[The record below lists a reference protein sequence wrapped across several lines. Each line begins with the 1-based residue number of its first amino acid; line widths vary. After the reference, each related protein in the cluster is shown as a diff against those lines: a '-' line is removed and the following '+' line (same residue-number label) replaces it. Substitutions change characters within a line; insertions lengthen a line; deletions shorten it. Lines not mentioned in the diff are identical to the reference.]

1 MESKLKIIAIIP
13 ARAGS
18 KSIKDKN
25 LIKLNKKTLIENCY
39 LKASQLK
46 IFQKIICTTNS
57 RKIISLCKKKK
68 ILHIKRPSKFA
79 TSNSNVFYAVKHLLE
94 SEFKLHKINYDY
106 FCLIQPVCIFLR
118 KKDILSCISLIK
130 KNPKLN
136 SVQTIH
142 KTPHNYHYLNTR
154 IIKSG
159 KVIFKFKSQRLK
171 KYNKQL
177 KEKTYNF
184 GNLIFVKVSSFL
196 ENKFFFPEPCG
207 YVIIDKVSSF
217 DLDDKLDIDL
227 AKSLHDLSMKL
238 SNQK

>member
-1 MESKLKIIAIIP
+1 M
-13 ARAGS
+13 
-18 KSIKDKN
+18 N
-25 LIKLNKKTLIENCY
+25 
-39 LKASQLK
+39 
-46 IFQKIICTTNS
+46 
-57 RKIISLCKKKK
+57 
-68 ILHIKRPSKFA
+68 
-79 TSNSNVFYAVKHLLE
+79 
-94 SEFKLHKINYDY
+94 KINYDY

-118 KKDILSCISLIK
+118 KKDILNCISLIK
-130 KNPKLN
+130 KKPKLN

-154 IIKSG
+154 IIKNE
-159 KVIFKFKSQRLK
+159 KVVFKFKGQRLK

-196 ENKFFFPEPCG
+196 KNKFFFPDPCG

-227 AKSLHDLSMKL
+227 AKSLNDLSMKL
-238 SNQK
+238 SN